1 MSGIVAEQGLDEPG
15 AGEQSSIPSSSLEV
29 KIRTLESDLKS
40 MAESGG
46 SWSQSRSVA
55 APIPSVS
62 LDNNRDTATA
72 KRPPV
77 FLIIGFVLLLVVAG
91 FVLYYFVYPL
101 VVQEKKTS
109 LQQIETNKSPQEGAL
124 ASPGEISRQ
133 AELITPSF
141 GHSSFFQNTSS
152 EKLVLRLEGPAAS
165 ASDLRTYTQ
174 KTTDLLA
181 GARTTSTLI
190 EVEVQNKDGS
200 PAPFTGF
207 LQAIDA
213 GVLDPQFFATN
224 FEPDFTYF
232 IYKDKQ
238 GYWPGY
244 VLALKPGQNWLFLK
258 SDVMKLEESPKLENL
273 FITAPGKKTGE
284 AFQDGTIERQP
295 VRALVFDGPGGVFI
309 YGWFR
314 GYFIMSTSNEG
325 LKQAL
330 SRI

>member
-1 MSGIVAEQGLDEPG
+1 MSDTLGERGAGEPG
-15 AGEQSSIPSSSLEV
+15 AGEESSIPSSSLEV

-46 SWSQSRSVA
+46 SWSQSRSIA

-62 LDNNRDTATA
+62 LNSNGDTARA
-72 KRPPV
+72 RPTILLV
-77 FLIIGFVLLLVVAG
+77 IGFIVLLIVAG

-109 LQQIETNKSPQEGAL
+109 LQQIETSKSPQEGAL
-124 ASPGEISRQ
+124 LRPQEVSRQ
-133 AELITPSF
+133 AESIIPSF
-141 GHSSFFQNTSS
+141 GHSSFFRSAS
-152 EKLVLRLEGPAAS
+152 PEKLVLRLEGPAAR

-174 KTTDLLA
+174 KTTDLLL
-181 GARTTSTLI
+181 GARTTSTLFEI
-190 EVEVQNKDGS
+190 EVQNTDGT
-200 PAPFTGF
+200 PAAFVGF
-207 LQAIDA
+207 LQAIDG

-244 VLALKPGQNWLFLK
+244 MLALKPGQNWLFLK
-258 SDVMKLEESPKLENL
+258 SDVAKLEESPKLENL
-273 FITAPGKKTGE
+273 FMTSPGKKTGE
-284 AFQDGTIERQP
+284 AFQDGTIEKQP
-295 VRALVFDGPGGVFI
+295 VRALVFDSPGGVFI